1 MDLDQ
6 KKLFCRV
13 VGQLIVADAQVT
25 DAEHDFLESLMNR
38 FELSE
43 ADKESIV
50 DGISTANAAEDA
62 ISALDDAAKDQL
74 IEELVAAA
82 TVDGVLAGPEAK
94 MIQSVKDALGRG

>member
-25 DAEHDFLESLMNR
+25 DAEHDFLEALMNR
-38 FELSE
+38 FELTE
-43 ADKESIV
+43 ADKQAIV
-50 DGISTANAAEDA
+50 DGISTADSAEEA
-62 ISALDDAAKDQL
+62 IGSLDDAAKDQL

-94 MIQSVKDALGRG
+94 MIQSVRDALGRG

>member
-1 MDLDQ
+1 MDLEQ

-25 DAEHDFLESLMNR
+25 DAEHDFLEALMNR

-50 DGISTANAAEDA
+50 DGISTGGAAEDA
-62 ISALDDAAKDQL
+62 IGALDDDTRAQL
-74 IEELVAAA
+74 IEELIAAA
-82 TVDGVLAGPEAK
+82 TIDGVLAGPEAK
-94 MIQSVKDALGRG
+94 MIQSVKDALGQG

>member
-1 MDLDQ
+1 MELEQ
-6 KKLFCRV
+6 KKLYCRV
-13 VGQLIVADAQVT
+13 VGQVIVADAQVT

-50 DGISTANAAEDA
+50 DGISTATTAEDA
-62 ISALDDAAKDQL
+62 IATLDAAAREQL